1 MKELNRVELEQ
12 CLRKMT
18 EMTDEELNRV
28 AGGSEAIDRTEN
40 AIRETLKNGCLI
52 PGMFEYMMEALEK
65 QIPKDMEYLNMIL
78 LCFPVNLIHPT
89 CHISLML
96 K

>member
-1 MKELNRVELEQ
+1 MKELNRAELEQ

-52 PGMFEYMMEALEK
+52 PGMFEYMMEALEVARK
-65 QIPKDMEYLNMIL
+65 VEAERGIPFKDEREVSNFVIKYLANDI
-78 LCFPVNLIHPT
+78 I
-89 CHISLML
+89 
-96 K
+96 